1 MSILGD
7 SGDLFSY
14 DLLLWKLEQKTEWNI
29 EILIY
34 VKLIGWCTLIQEYI
48 KSELVS
54 KREQDLRGDS
64 ECKEWERILQSW
76 GVKLFSI
83 WEARIR

>member
-48 KSELVS
+48 K
-54 KREQDLRGDS
+54 
-64 ECKEWERILQSW
+64 
-76 GVKLFSI
+76 
-83 WEARIR
+83 